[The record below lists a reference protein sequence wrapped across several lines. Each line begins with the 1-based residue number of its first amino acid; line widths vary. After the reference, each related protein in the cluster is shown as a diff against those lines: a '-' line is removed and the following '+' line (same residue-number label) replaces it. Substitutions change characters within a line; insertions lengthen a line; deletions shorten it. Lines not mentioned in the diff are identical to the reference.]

1 MLIRRI
7 LRNLSFTLIAIL
19 TVVFSAHAEQ
29 KQQSSEYPI
38 ILSVKNGHFI
48 YKDGY
53 YEYVRKKDGH
63 SDIDTLKSKNTQQPK
78 QVTTIKKYRFDTYKF
93 KKKNFKN
100 KKQLTHDNVIEND
113 QYVYSK
119 PLKYNNFSKTGY
131 YRYGFS
137 QNSKRFHRGFSNN
150 SRGFLRNS
158 RNFNRGFKGHHSR
171 GFKRNSRNFNRGFSR
186 SFIDRGFKG
195 HHSRGFKRNSRS
207 FNRGFSNSSRGFRGH
222 H

>member
-19 TVVFSAHAEQ
+19 AIVFSAHAEQ

-38 ILSVKNGHFI
+38 ILSVTNGHFI

-53 YEYVRKKDGH
+53 YEYVSNKDGH
-63 SDIDTLKSKNTQQPK
+63 SGIDTLKLKNTQQPK
-78 QVTTIKKYRFDTYKF
+78 QVTTIKKYRVDTYKS

-100 KKQLTHDNVIEND
+100 KKQLTHDNFIKND

-119 PLKYNNFSKTGY
+119 PLKYNSSSKVGY
-131 YRYGFS
+131 HRYGFS
-137 QNSKRFHRGFSNN
+137 QNSKRFNRGLSHR
-150 SRGFLRNS
+150 SRGFTRNS
-158 RNFNRGFKGHHSR
+158 RSFNRGLSHRSR
-171 GFKRNSRNFNRGFSR
+171 GFARNSRSFN
-186 SFIDRGFKG
+186 RGFKG

-207 FNRGFSNSSRGFRGH
+207 FNRGFSNRSRGFANRGFRGH